1 MSVPS
6 LSAMTMWTPFT
17 TAQWHELEHQTLLF
31 KYLKAGI
38 SVPPDFLL
46 PIRKSLQLMSSHP
59 SMGYY
64 GKNSWNRSPI

>member
-6 LSAMTMWTPFT
+6 LFAVTMWTPFT

-38 SVPPDFLL
+38 SVPPDLLL
-46 PIRKSLQLMSSHP
+46 PIRKTLLFKYLKAV
-59 SMGYY
+59 GYY